1 MSLCLTE
8 NEREK
13 LCFCGSIRNRLIAV
27 IPHFSFTINVF
38 SQMAAM
44 NPQLGAALQNPQIRN
59 MLSNPDF
66 LRQMSDPAT
75 LQVSECVCVYLC
87 ERESLCVCGRVCGCG
102 MNLRVWCVCVNQSLC
117 VRVLMAVRDNNSVC
131 AS

>member
-1 MSLCLTE
+1 MSLCLIE

-13 LCFCGSIRNRLIAV
+13 LCVCGSIRNRLIAV
-27 IPHFSFTINVF
+27 IPHFSSSIFLYYF

-75 LQVSECVCVYLC
+75 LQVS
-87 ERESLCVCGRVCGCG
+87 
-102 MNLRVWCVCVNQSLC
+102 
-117 VRVLMAVRDNNSVC
+117 VC
-131 AS
+131 ACVTCTC